1 MMIVNTGVMAYA
13 DTWYNWM
20 KPILTA
26 KLIKYQHDDPDPLR
40 YTKDLYILEA
50 NGKGVSFLSGFIPDI
65 IAKAKSKG
73 IDVQYCDGR
82 VRGNNPVIYAF
93 DYDRVD
99 PNLRYGQAEMID
111 AIVNNDKGLIT
122 CCTGAG
128 KSFVIKQLCKAYY
141 NANILIVTKAASVVE
156 SLYKDISNELGKDA
170 VGLIK
175 GGTSAR
181 EENKRVRVSTTKS
194 IQRANIIKADILIF
208 DEVHNVGDNAIGD
221 SLIMSGTEA
230 RMFGFSASMYR
241 GDKAYQIIQGLFG
254 KEIATLT
261 YQEGVDHGVVTKIDA
276 IMVPYTGPKINPTG
290 LSYVDNPRFYWANK
304 HRNQLIA
311 DTVRE
316 IPDNLQ
322 TLIMVDT
329 LEHAINLKQL
339 LPEYTVIHFGGS
351 NSTTTRKFVQ
361 WDDEECPDEIIVIH
375 KQAGTV
381 ENLKRVPDEMGRVMF
396 QNARG
401 VTYSAQTLFKS
412 YTTIDGAVCG
422 YQKKFK
428 RYVNGIDASEYSI
441 TKEQK
446 KQITE
451 DFEQGRL
458 TKVIATKIWSEGI
471 NVKHCR
477 FFFRANGS
485 ASKNDSIQM
494 PGRLSRLM
502 AGKDNA
508 VLLDIDD
515 NFNEQVARKA
525 KSRKQEYI
533 KQGWLKNE

>member
-1 MMIVNTGVMAYA
+1 MLIVNTGVMAYA

-26 KLIKYQHDDPDPLR
+26 KLIKYQHDDPEPLR
-40 YTKDLYILEA
+40 YTKDLYILEGP
-50 NGKGVSFLSGFIPDI
+50 GKGVSFMAGFIPDI
-65 IAKAKSKG
+65 MEKAKSKG
-73 IDVQYCDGR
+73 I
-82 VRGNNPVIYAF
+82 PVTYTDARTHNDKVDPYAF
-93 DYDRVD
+93 DYDKVD

-111 AIVNNDKGLIT
+111 AIVRNDKGLIT

-141 NANILIVTKAASVVE
+141 KAEIVVITKAASVVD
-156 SLYKDISNELGKDA
+156 SLYKDISNELGKHA

-175 GGTSAR
+175 GGTPAV
-181 EENKRVRVSTTKS
+181 EETKRIRISTTKS
-194 IQRANIIKADILIF
+194 VQRADLRHADIIIF
-208 DEVHNVGDNAIGD
+208 DEVHNVGDNTIGD
-221 SLIMSGTEA
+221 LLAMSGTEA
-230 RMFGFSASMYR
+230 RMFGFSASMHR

-254 KEIATLT
+254 VEIATLT
-261 YQEGVDHGVVTKIDA
+261 YQDGVEHGVVTKIDA
-276 IMVPYTGPKINPTG
+276 LMIPYKGPKIQPTG
-290 LSYVDNPRFYWANK
+290 LSYVDNPRFYWANS
-304 HRNQLIA
+304 HRNKLIA

-329 LEHAINLKQL
+329 LEHAINLHQY
-339 LPEYTVIHFGGS
+339 LPEYTVIHFGGG
-351 NSTTTRKFVQ
+351 NSTTTKKFVQ
-361 WDDEECPDEIIVIH
+361 WDDDECPDEVTVVH
-375 KQAGTV
+375 KTAGNV
-381 ENLKRVPDEMGRVMF
+381 EVLKRIPDSMGRIMF
-396 QNARG
+396 QNKKG
-401 VTYSAQTLFKS
+401 ITFSAQTLFKS
-412 YTTIDGAVCG
+412 YNTIDGTICG

-428 RYVNGIDASEYSI
+428 RLVKGIDTSEYAI

-451 DFEQGRL
+451 DFESGKL

-502 AGKDNA
+502 EGKDNA
-508 VLLDIDD
+508 VLLDIYDD
-515 NFNEQVARKA
+515 FNDQVLRKA
-525 KSRKQEYI
+525 ETRKKEYI
-533 KQGWLKNE
+533 KQGWME